1 MNGGSLGIGATRRS
15 GIRDALP
22 FLLQAWRTITWRQ
35 IAWTAGLGLFAEV
48 LFITVSHAFTMFL
61 QRDWSGRLKQVFGNL
76 MYEEATAFFFL
87 LCIVAAD
94 HAVRRGAPRIRS
106 FALAI
111 LVAALLGAAFNSSV
125 LYATGWF
132 DQPFVRWWWKPVH
145 PISHFLWYLLIGG
158 FVTFVYAD
166 LQRNR
171 ESATRL
177 HAATLRRTHAAR
189 DVLQTRLLA
198 MQARVEPQFLFD
210 TLARIREIYRRD
222 AKAGQQTLDD
232 LIVHLRTAMPQMHS
246 TTSTLAREVELVR
259 TYVAIVA
266 ACGDIRIRLTIDM
279 DDGEGETPFPP
290 MLLLPLV
297 EHAVACC
304 RLAHS
309 KDGAIALRVRRVESK
324 LQVIIAHDGT
334 AFAPESTGD
343 AVRRTSEHLSVLFDG
358 GARVDLRRSSDSGSD
373 VVMELPG

>member
-1 MNGGSLGIGATRRS
+1 MDGGSLGIGATRRT
-15 GIRDALP
+15 GVRNALS

-61 QRDWSGRLKQVFGNL
+61 QRDWGGRLKQVYGNL
-76 MYEEATAFFFL
+76 LYEEATAFFFL
-87 LCIVAAD
+87 LCIVVAD
-94 HAVRRGAPRIRS
+94 LAVRRGAPRIRS

-158 FVTFVYAD
+158 FITFVYAD

-266 ACGDIRIRLTIDM
+266 ACSNIWIRLTIDM
-279 DDGEGETPFPP
+279 DDGEGGTPFPP
-290 MLLLPLV
+290 RLLLPLV

-304 RLAHS
+304 RLEHS
-309 KDGAIALRVRRVESK
+309 KDGVIALRVRRVGRK
-324 LQVIIAHDGT
+324 LEVGIGHQGP
-334 AFAPESTGD
+334 AFSGD
-343 AVRRTSEHLSVLFDG
+343 SAGDTVRRIREHLHVLYG
-358 GARVDLRRSSDSGSD
+358 QGAQLDLRSSTDFGSE
-373 VVMELPG
+373 VVVEIPE